1 MFFVLCLYDVLLC
14 RVRGS
19 WGLVLNVF
27 VNLDGR
33 YKVNMR
39 NFCFFKKICICII
52 FIWYDID
59 IKSIYI
65 VIKRKFLDFYIII

>member
-33 YKVNMR
+33 YKVNMS